1 MTTHRAQL
9 RAAVRDLSDRGL
21 KCSAKW
27 AAEQLVGL
35 AGGPLDDE
43 AGTSDAPMSPAE
55 EVGSREEEDQLL
67 LAKAYFD
74 LNEFKRAAHA
84 LRVARGAS
92 GRFLRWYSLFLAGQK
107 RQAEEEA
114 EERSGGAGAPGSL
127 LGKPRASNQHLP
139 LLNAELTAARES
151 EGLDGFGH
159 YLHGIVLR
167 ELAQPALARE
177 ALLRAVSA
185 YPCLWSAWTALSSL
199 SGADEAPLELPDTW
213 VASFFLAHQATEAHD
228 SARAVSLYESL
239 LVQWPRSLHVQSQLA
254 LARYNLRDFE
264 EAQQRFE
271 ELLAEDP
278 YRLDG
283 VDTYSNILYVREE
296 KRKLSALAHSCVS
309 TDKYRP
315 EACCVVG
322 NYYSL
327 KGAHEKAV
335 LYFRRALKLDANFLS
350 AWTLMGHEYVELKN
364 TAAAV
369 DAYRRAVEIDAKDY
383 RAWYGL
389 GQTYEI
395 LAMPFYALFYY
406 RKATALRPYD
416 SRMWCAMAGC
426 YKQLHRRAEAIQCY
440 HRAEKNDDREGIAFT
455 ELARL
460 YRENGED
467 AQAAGYYERMVA
479 QREAHGEAVG
489 KELSEARVPR
499 PQPATRRRKRARR
512 RVQRSR
518 DPRRSSSSAPTR
530 RARATSTPRRPSAS
544 ACSTSAS
551 PKGTKTARARDTP
564 PTRPP
569 RCE

>member
-151 EGLDGFGH
+151 EGLQGGRSEGRAAVAQTRARPVGLDGFGH

-177 ALLRAVSA
+177 ALLRAVSVRRTLPHPAPLPPRTTPTPHHSPSPAPLRTRHPCLQA

-199 SGADEAPLELPDTW
+199 SGADEATLPRHGHDT
-213 VASFFLAHQATEAHD
+213 
-228 SARAVSLYESL
+228 
-239 LVQWPRSLHVQSQLA
+239 
-254 LARYNLRDFE
+254 
-264 EAQQRFE
+264 
-271 ELLAEDP
+271 
-278 YRLDG
+278 
-283 VDTYSNILYVREE
+283 
-296 KRKLSALAHSCVS
+296 
-309 TDKYRP
+309 
-315 EACCVVG
+315 
-322 NYYSL
+322 
-327 KGAHEKAV
+327 
-335 LYFRRALKLDANFLS
+335 
-350 AWTLMGHEYVELKN
+350 
-364 TAAAV
+364 
-369 DAYRRAVEIDAKDY
+369 
-383 RAWYGL
+383 
-389 GQTYEI
+389 
-395 LAMPFYALFYY
+395 
-406 RKATALRPYD
+406 
-416 SRMWCAMAGC
+416 
-426 YKQLHRRAEAIQCY
+426 
-440 HRAEKNDDREGIAFT
+440 
-455 ELARL
+455 
-460 YRENGED
+460 
-467 AQAAGYYERMVA
+467 
-479 QREAHGEAVG
+479 
-489 KELSEARVPR
+489 
-499 PQPATRRRKRARR
+499 
-512 RVQRSR
+512 
-518 DPRRSSSSAPTR
+518 
-530 RARATSTPRRPSAS
+530 
-544 ACSTSAS
+544 AS
-551 PKGTKTARARDTP
+551 P
-564 PTRPP
+564 
-569 RCE
+569 

>member
-467 AQAAGYYERMVA
+467 AQAAGYGSADCRDRSMHMSMTRPGHVPQAAGYYERMVA

-489 KELSEARVPR
+489 KELSEALFFLCTHKKSTGDLDAA
-499 PQPATRRRKRARR
+499 QTIG
-512 RVQRSR
+512 QRLLDLGLPER
-518 DPRRSSSSAPTR
+518 DEN
-530 RARATSTPRRPSAS
+530 RARARHAS
-544 ACSTSAS
+544 DAAAS
-551 PKGTKTARARDTP
+551 L
-564 PTRPP
+564 
-569 RCE
+569 